1 MIKLNKESK
10 WVFISLLLVPIIW
23 VGLNYA
29 GILDNLEN
37 KSLDLRFKL
46 RGNLDHRSSTNER
59 VLVDQETNKTV
70 PKIPKVI
77 YVNFDAATLSLD
89 EVGERPWNRSFF
101 RDVSSILLKEG
112 KARVI
117 GFDFIFSPKSSS
129 SMVPEENVY
138 KSDSSIAE
146 LVKEFPDQVVL
157 ASAYTEVQT
166 QFLKNEK
173 VNFLSKAPYFFDGY
187 KPDVMPVRYPESP
200 TYPILNYVDG
210 KHLGLNGLISATPS
224 EIDGLI
230 RELGVWFPA
239 GGKAHAYNIMGAKL
253 SKLKLEGFD
262 LNQSRYPELVEE
274 GEMLKLVWSESNG
287 TLINTVPNSM
297 PLVRKRDF

>member
-37 KSLDLRFKL
+37 KSLDLRFKF
-46 RGNLDHRSSTNER
+46 RGNLNHRSANNER

-101 RDVSSILLKEG
+101 RNVSSILLKEG

-117 GFDFIFSPKSSS
+117 GFDFIFSPKSS
-129 SMVPEENVY
+129 
-138 KSDSSIAE
+138 
-146 LVKEFPDQVVL
+146 
-157 ASAYTEVQT
+157 
-166 QFLKNEK
+166 
-173 VNFLSKAPYFFDGY
+173 
-187 KPDVMPVRYPESP
+187 
-200 TYPILNYVDG
+200 
-210 KHLGLNGLISATPS
+210 
-224 EIDGLI
+224 
-230 RELGVWFPA
+230 
-239 GGKAHAYNIMGAKL
+239 
-253 SKLKLEGFD
+253 
-262 LNQSRYPELVEE
+262 
-274 GEMLKLVWSESNG
+274 
-287 TLINTVPNSM
+287 
-297 PLVRKRDF
+297 